1 MERARKT
8 IGWDRVRWIIR
19 AVIDVYTIYHL
30 VLTRKTIGWDRVR
43 WIIRAVIDVYTIY
56 HLVLTLTDF
65 QKHQ

>member
-1 MERARKT
+1 MERA
-8 IGWDRVRWIIR
+8 
-19 AVIDVYTIYHL
+19 
-30 VLTRKTIGWDRVR
+30 RKTIGWDRVR